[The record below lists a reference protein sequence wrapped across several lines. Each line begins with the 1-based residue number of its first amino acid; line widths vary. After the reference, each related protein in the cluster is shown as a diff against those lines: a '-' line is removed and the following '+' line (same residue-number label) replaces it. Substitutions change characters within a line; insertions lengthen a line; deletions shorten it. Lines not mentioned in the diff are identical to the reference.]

1 MKWFRS
7 LVFAVLVAG
16 AVVDI
21 NAAEPTIAETFL
33 LKWAAAWKTSNV
45 DHMMQ
50 FYDEGPETLAIE
62 SLGHVRQGPEHIR
75 KMFEG
80 AFEELVFDRVSV
92 TILSQKHQD
101 SVVWATCRY
110 RANVRLK
117 ETQMKFVLQSR
128 GTFILRNDG
137 KTWKI
142 ATEHFST
149 IPDVP
154 RVQPDR

>member
-1 MKWFRS
+1 MKWFRCFVFTVL
-7 LVFAVLVAG
+7 LVGSVA
-16 AVVDI
+16 DI
-21 NAAEPTIAETFL
+21 NAAEPTVAETFL
-33 LKWAAAWKTSNV
+33 RQWAAAWKTSNV
-45 DHMMQ
+45 DRMMQ
-50 FYDEGPETLAIE
+50 FYDDGPETLAIE
-62 SLGHVRQGPEHIR
+62 SLGHVRQGPEQIR

-92 TILSQKHQD
+92 TILTQKRQD
-101 SVVWATCRY
+101 SVAWATFRY